1 MLGNYVI
8 MSYRTLVT
16 SMLKEEKTYEECTR
30 SFHEINQDLNKDLDE
45 EENDQKMAK
54 VLLLSPVD
62 DQGL

>member
-1 MLGNYVI
+1 
-8 MSYRTLVT
+8 
-16 SMLKEEKTYEECTR
+16 MLKEEKTYEECTR